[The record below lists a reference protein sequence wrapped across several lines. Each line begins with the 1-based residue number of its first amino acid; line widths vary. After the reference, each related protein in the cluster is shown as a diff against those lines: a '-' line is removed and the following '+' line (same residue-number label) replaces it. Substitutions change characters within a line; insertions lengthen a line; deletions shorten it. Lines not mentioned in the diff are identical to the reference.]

1 VRAASLAAELKEAGH
16 EASIEEGSKGQYD
29 VLADGKVVFSKQAEG
44 RFPELSEVL
53 ELIGSAD

>member
-1 VRAASLAAELKEAGH
+1 
-16 EASIEEGSKGQYD
+16 

-53 ELIGSAD
+53 ELIDSAD